1 MSIQKEFNKI
11 IERKELVL
19 SQNSDNFTK
28 HMEKIYEDLVS
39 IPHFNDE
46 NVLFEDSGVSF
57 FHKETKEELSW
68 LIVVILKVYVNQLG
82 YKASHVIKN
91 KTLLG
96 YIQSQEYSCLG
107 VYHHTL
113 INKYGDHKFIFEE
126 DVSSE

>member
-1 MSIQKEFNKI
+1 VSIQKEFNKI
-11 IERKELVL
+11 IDRKELTL
-19 SQNSDNFTK
+19 SQNSDNFIK
-28 HMEKIYEDLVS
+28 HIEKIYEDLVS
-39 IPHFNDE
+39 TPHFNDE
-46 NVLFEDSGVSF
+46 DVLLEDSGVCF

-68 LIVVILKVYVNQLG
+68 LIVVMLKIYINQLG
-82 YKASHVIKN
+82 HKASHVIKN

-107 VYHHTL
+107 VNHHTL

>member
-19 SQNSDNFTK
+19 SQNSDNFIK
-28 HMEKIYEDLVS
+28 HIEKIYEDLVS
-39 IPHFNDE
+39 TPHFNDE

-107 VYHHTL
+107 VHHHML